1 MSTVLH
7 ILPGIACGALM
18 CVPMTIGMARGWLRR
33 RGKAGRPLSAPALA
47 LKALARPRPR

>member
-18 CVPMTIGMARGWLRR
+18 CVPMTIAMACGWLRR
-33 RGKAGRPLSAPALA
+33 HRRTPGSPAAPKATAAL
-47 LKALARPRPR
+47 LRR

>member
-1 MSTVLH
+1 MSTILH

-33 RGKAGRPLSAPALA
+33 RRTPGSPTAPTP
-47 LKALARPRPR
+47 KALAALLRR

>member
-33 RGKAGRPLSAPALA
+33 RRWAPGSAAAPKAVAVLLR
-47 LKALARPRPR
+47 R

>member
-7 ILPGIACGALM
+7 ILPGVACGALM

-33 RGKAGRPLSAPALA
+33 RRRTPGGPAAQPPKPLAAL
-47 LKALARPRPR
+47 LRR

>member
-33 RGKAGRPLSAPALA
+33 QRREPGSAAAAKAMAAL
-47 LKALARPRPR
+47 LRR